1 MSNIIIESR
10 NEMDSIV
17 LTYNSDSEVIR
28 DYCENNSQVAANTF
42 VRTHQKFVFSTA
54 MRYLKNREDAE
65 DASQEVFIKAL
76 RNLKN
81 FRGDSNIKTWLYRI
95 TSNLCSNIL
104 RKQKLRNMFSYGDDR
119 EDFYDI
125 ADGNIS
131 AQKKLEIEEFEN
143 KFLNS
148 LNELPKKQRET
159 FALRYFEEMT
169 YEEISGV
176 LGTSV
181 GGLKANYFQAVKKLS
196 KYLKDDV

>member
-1 MSNIIIESR
+1 
-10 NEMDSIV
+10 
-17 LTYNSDSEVIR
+17 
-28 DYCENNSQVAANTF
+28 VAANTF

>member
-1 MSNIIIESR
+1 
-10 NEMDSIV
+10 MDSIV